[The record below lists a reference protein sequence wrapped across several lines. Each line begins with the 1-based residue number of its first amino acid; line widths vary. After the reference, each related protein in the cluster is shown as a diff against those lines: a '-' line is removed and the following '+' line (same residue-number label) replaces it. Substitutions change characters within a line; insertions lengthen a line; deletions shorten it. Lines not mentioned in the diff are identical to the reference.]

1 MNGVNI
7 KNLENKIPSINNLA
21 STTALNAKINEFENK
36 IPNNTNLPTTT
47 ALTDVENEIPN
58 VNNLVKKH

>member
-1 MNGVNI
+1 M
-7 KNLENKIPSINNLA
+7 
-21 STTALNAKINEFENK
+21 NEFENK

-47 ALTDVENEIPN
+47 ALTAVENEIPN